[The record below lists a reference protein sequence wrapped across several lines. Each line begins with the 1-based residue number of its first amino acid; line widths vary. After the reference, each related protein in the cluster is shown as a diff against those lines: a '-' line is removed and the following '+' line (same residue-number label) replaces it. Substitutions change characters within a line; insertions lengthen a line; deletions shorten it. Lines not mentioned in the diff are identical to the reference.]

1 MQKRKANL
9 ILSVVALMAIIGF
22 MTWDFFGKNQAN
34 ENPYEFK
41 LDNWQH
47 VDESLISH
55 KEVLQIPVDIEVL
68 RAIAIAEDGKVYVS
82 GKDKLLIFSKEGNL
96 QKEISTGKQ
105 AFCLFISEDD
115 KIYMASREEIFV
127 YDLEGNLSETIK
139 PDIEK
144 LLITSL
150 VVDENYIY
158 LADAGNKLIHQCD
171 LSGNL
176 IKEIGAEDE
185 QKGIVGFVIP
195 SPYFDLAI
203 GRNNEI
209 WAANTGRHQLESYD
223 ETGRLIYSWKKS
235 SMDLD
240 GFSGCCNPSH
250 FAFLSNGNFVTSEKG
265 IVRIKIISPDGEFL
279 SVVAPPS
286 AFEKGTKGID
296 IAIDSEDRI
305 WTIDPMKSLIRVFAP
320 KE

>member
-1 MQKRKANL
+1 MQKKRINL
-9 ILSVVALMAIIGF
+9 VLSIIALLAILGF
-22 MTWDFFGKNQAN
+22 MIWDFYGKEQVN

-41 LDNWQH
+41 LEHWQN

-55 KEVLQIPVDIEVL
+55 QEILQIPVDIEVL
-68 RAIAIAEDGKVYVS
+68 RAIAIDQNDQVFVT
-82 GKDKLLIFSKEGNL
+82 GKDKLLIYSKDGDL
-96 QKEISTGKQ
+96 QKDIPTNQQ
-105 AFCLFISEDD
+105 AFCLFVSEDERLF
-115 KIYMASREEIFV
+115 MASRTEIFV
-127 YDLEGNLSETIK
+127 YDLEGNLLEAIA
-139 PDIEK
+139 PEIEK
-144 LLITSL
+144 LLMTSL
-150 VVDENYIY
+150 VVNENYMY
-158 LADAGNKLIHQCD
+158 LADAGNKIVHQCD

-176 IKEIGAEDE
+176 IIEIGAEDQE
-185 QKGIVGFVIP
+185 KGIVGFVIP

-203 GRNNEI
+203 GRNGEI

-223 ETGRLIYSWKKS
+223 DIGRLIYSWNKT

-265 IVRIKIISPDGEFL
+265 IERIKIHSPNGDFL
-279 SVVAPPS
+279 SVVAPPT

-305 WTIDPMKSLIRVFAP
+305 WAVDPKMKLIRVFAP
-320 KE
+320 K